1 MPEDPMSGNRMPEDT
16 VERLFGKL
24 ARAPLPV
31 PAASAVVARGRQ
43 RRRRVRI
50 GASASVA
57 VVVAAAALGAHQ
69 IASLGAGRSHVVSPV
84 SSSPSPTVSRS
95 SAPGLPPAGSGPLI
109 LRVDASSR
117 IVMSRV
123 GSTAAP
129 VPVPGLPDVA
139 NFFSSH
145 IATNPAGGWVVTYP
159 TGAVSPDGDQP
170 SRLAIVTVSGA
181 IRPFGPAFGRNEAVL
196 SIAVSPDGSR
206 LALAI
211 STESS
216 VRAVLDSSAVIM
228 VIPMPGHHGASRT
241 WRFTRGEVNWAKDLS
256 WAPGGQDLTYAAGLQ
271 TGAGIDG
278 NPVTLDTAAAGQAAP
293 VATGWPIGKGGQQCH
308 PDAGGWLGDT
318 GRFAAVEECD
328 SAHSVVFQP
337 ADESTGTP
345 TGPAVTLPGQRPGC
359 VNAMIDSSPDGRQIL
374 IGYCDAL
381 FLDSDGTITSLPGSP
396 DGEAAWAGF
405 GISQSQS

>member
-1 MPEDPMSGNRMPEDT
+1 MPDDPMSGNRRPEDT

-24 ARAPLPV
+24 ARAPLPG
-31 PAASAVVARGRQ
+31 PSASAVVARGRQ

-57 VVVAAAALGAHQ
+57 VVIAAAVLGARQ
-69 IASLGAGRSHVVSPV
+69 IANLGADRSHAYPV
-84 SSSPSPTVSRS
+84 SSSPSPTVTRS
-95 SAPGLPPAGSGPLI
+95 SELGLPPAGSGLLI
-109 LRVDASSR
+109 LQVDATSR
-117 IVMSRV
+117 IVMRRM
-123 GSTAAP
+123 GSIAAP

-139 NFFSSH
+139 SFSSH
-145 IATNPAGGWVVTYP
+145 IATDPTGGWVITYP
-159 TGAVSPDGDQP
+159 TAAANPDGEQP
-170 SRLAIVTVSGA
+170 SRLATVTASGA
-181 IRPFGPAFGRNEAVL
+181 IKPFGPAFGRNTAVL

-211 STESS
+211 STRSS
-216 VRAVLDSSAVIM
+216 IRAVLDASAVIT

-241 WRFTRGEVNWAKDLS
+241 WTFTRGQVNWVKDLS

-278 NPVTLDTAAAGQAAP
+278 NPVTLDTGAAGQAAP
-293 VATGWPIGKGGQQCH
+293 VGTGWPTGKGGQQCH

-318 GRFAAVEECD
+318 GGFAAVEECN
-328 SAHSVVFQP
+328 SAHTVVFQP

-345 TGPAVTLPGQRPGC
+345 TGPAITLPGQRPGC
-359 VNAMIDSSPDGRQIL
+359 LNAMIDSSPDGQQIL

-381 FLDSDGTITSLPGSP
+381 FVDSDGKITSLPGSLG
-396 DGEAAWAGF
+396 GEAAWAGF
-405 GISQSQS
+405 GI

>member
-1 MPEDPMSGNRMPEDT
+1 MPDDPMSGNRRPEDT

-24 ARAPLPV
+24 ARAPLPG
-31 PAASAVVARGRQ
+31 PSASAVVARGRQ

-57 VVVAAAALGAHQ
+57 VVIAAAVLGARH
-69 IASLGAGRSHVVSPV
+69 IANLGADRSHAASPV
-84 SSSPSPTVSRS
+84 SSSPSPRVTRS
-95 SAPGLPPAGSGPLI
+95 SELGLPPAGSGPLI
-109 LRVDASSR
+109 LQVDASGR
-117 IVMSRV
+117 IVMSRM

-139 NFFSSH
+139 SFSSH
-145 IATNPAGGWVVTYP
+145 IATDPTGGWVITYP
-159 TGAVSPDGDQP
+159 TAAASPDGEQP
-170 SRLAIVTVSGA
+170 CRLATVTASGA
-181 IRPFGPAFGRNEAVL
+181 IKPFGPAFGRNTAVL

-206 LALAI
+206 LGLAI
-211 STESS
+211 STRSS
-216 VRAVLDSSAVIM
+216 VRAVLDSSAVIT

-241 WRFTRGEVNWAKDLS
+241 WTFTRGQVNWVKDLS

-308 PDAGGWLGDT
+308 PDAGAWLGDT
-318 GRFAAVEECD
+318 GGFAAVEECN
-328 SAHSVVFQP
+328 SAHTVVFQP

-345 TGPAVTLPGQRPGC
+345 TGPAITLPGQRPGC
-359 VNAMIDSSPDGRQIL
+359 LNAMIDSSPDGQQIL

-381 FLDSDGTITSLPGSP
+381 FVDSDGKITSLPGSL

-405 GISQSQS
+405 GI

>member
-1 MPEDPMSGNRMPEDT
+1 MPDDPMSGNRRPEDT

-24 ARAPLPV
+24 ARAPLPG
-31 PAASAVVARGRQ
+31 PSASAVVARGRQ

-57 VVVAAAALGAHQ
+57 VVIAAVALGAHQ
-69 IASLGAGRSHVVSPV
+69 ITSLRAGPSHVVSPV
-84 SSSPSPTVSRS
+84 SSSPSPTVTRS
-95 SAPGLPPAGSGPLI
+95 SAPDLPPAGSGPLI
-109 LRVDASSR
+109 LGVDASGR
-117 IVMSRV
+117 IVMSRI

-129 VPVPGLPDVA
+129 VPVPGLPNVA
-139 NFFSSH
+139 NFSSH
-145 IATNPAGGWVVTYP
+145 IATNPAGGWVVSYP
-159 TGAVSPDGDQP
+159 TAAASPDGRQP
-170 SRLAIVTVSGA
+170 SRLATVTASGA
-181 IRPFGPAFGRNEAVL
+181 IAPFGPAFSRNNAVL

-206 LALAI
+206 IALAI

-216 VRAVLDSSAVIM
+216 GRAALDSSAVIT

-241 WRFTRGEVNWAKDLS
+241 WTFTRGEVNWAKDLS

-278 NPVTLDTAAAGQAAP
+278 NPVNLDTAVAGHAAP
-293 VATGWPIGKGGQQCH
+293 VATGWPLGKGGQPCH

-328 SAHSVVFQP
+328 SAHIVEFQP
-337 ADESTGTP
+337 ADENTGSP
-345 TGPAVTLPGQRPGC
+345 TGPAITLPGQRPGC
-359 VNAMIDSSPDGRQIL
+359 LDAMIDSSPDGGQIL

-381 FLDSDGTITSLPGSP
+381 FLDSDGKITSLPGSL
-396 DGEAAWAGF
+396 GGQAAWAGL
-405 GISQSQS
+405 GISRSQS

>member
-1 MPEDPMSGNRMPEDT
+1 MPDDQMSGNRTPGDT
-16 VERLFGKL
+16 VERLFGQL
-24 ARAPLPV
+24 ARAPLPG
-31 PAASAVVARGRQ
+31 PSASAVMARGRQ

-57 VVVAAAALGAHQ
+57 VVVAAVALGAHQ
-69 IASLGAGRSHVVSPV
+69 IATLGADRSHAISPA
-84 SSSPSPTVSRS
+84 SSSPSPTVTRS
-95 SAPGLPPAGSGPLI
+95 SAAGLPPAGSGPLI
-109 LRVDASSR
+109 LGIDASGR
-117 IVMSRV
+117 VVMSRL

-139 NFFSSH
+139 NFSSH
-145 IATNPAGGWVVTYP
+145 IATNPAGGWVITYP
-159 TGAVSPDGDQP
+159 TGAASPDGKQP
-170 SRLAIVTVSGA
+170 SRLATVTASGA
-181 IRPFGPAFGRNEAVL
+181 IKPFGPAFGRNKAVL

-206 LALAI
+206 IALAI

-216 VRAVLDSSAVIM
+216 AQAVLDSSAVITVM
-228 VIPMPGHHGASRT
+228 PMPGHHGASRT
-241 WRFTRGEVNWAKDLS
+241 WTFTRGEVNWVKDLS

-293 VATGWPIGKGGQQCH
+293 VATGWPVGRKGGQPCH

-318 GRFAAVEECD
+318 GGFAAVEECD
-328 SAHSVVFQP
+328 SAHTVVFQP

-345 TGPAVTLPGQRPGC
+345 TGPAIALPGQQPGC
-359 VNAMIDSSPDGRQIL
+359 LDVTIDSSPDGRQIL

-381 FLDSDGTITSLPGSP
+381 LLDTDGKITSLPGSL
-396 DGEAAWAGF
+396 GGQAAWAGS
-405 GISQSQS
+405 GISRSQS